1 MLPQM
6 LTTVKLRSMNS
17 RMRSIAFA
25 IGLVLFFLMGFGAK
39 PVKVLLAGDSTM
51 ADKPLTKSVKDTVSG
66 ETFEEPFLERGWGQ
80 LLPQF
85 LNENAGVLN
94 YARNGRSS
102 RTFVEEGLWTE
113 LINNAGKGDFVII
126 QFGHND
132 EVPTKKS
139 YTEPAQFRLNFVA
152 FVNEV
157 RAKGAYPILCTSVAR
172 RKFDEQGNLV
182 ATHDEYPEIIRAVA
196 KQENVPLIDMERI
209 TSEWLQNA
217 GVEKSKSFFH
227 KIAPGVSKLY
237 PKGLDDDTH
246 FNEKGAASVAEFFIR
261 EVERQDIRE
270 FLKLIKK

>member
-1 MLPQM
+1 MKFKDL
-6 LTTVKLRSMNS
+6 LIVII
-17 RMRSIAFA
+17 SIF
-25 IGLVLFFLMGFGAK
+25 LVSSTSK
-39 PVKVLLAGDSTM
+39 PVKILMAGDSTM
-51 ADKPLTKSVKDTVSG
+51 SDKPLTKTVTDSVSG
-66 ETFEEPFLERGWGQ
+66 DSFEEPFLERGWGQ
-80 LLPQF
+80 LLPEF
-85 LNENAGVLN
+85 ISDKAIVEN
-94 YARNGRSS
+94 YAGNGRST
-102 RTFVEEGLWTE
+102 RTFIAEGRWTK
-113 LINNAGKGDFVII
+113 LIENTSPGDFVII